1 MNPTLRI
8 TPCEDIV
15 IVKIIEPTEN
25 KIGSIIIGKD
35 HVEPSTLAEVLIPN
49 SFSYARNGD
58 LKPVTLRAGDQV
70 RIPTG
75 NVGTSVPESPD
86 GEKWL
91 AIPEDCIYYKITQI

>member
-1 MNPTLRI
+1 MLKI

-15 IVKIIEPTEN
+15 IVQIIEPAEN
-25 KIGSIIIGKD
+25 KIGSIIVQKES
-35 HVEPSTLAEVLIPN
+35 VEPSTLAEVLIPN
-49 SFSYARNGD
+49 SFSYARNGE

-75 NVGTSVPESPD
+75 NIGTGVPEAPN

-91 AIPEDCIYYKITQI
+91 AIPEDCIYYKVKSI